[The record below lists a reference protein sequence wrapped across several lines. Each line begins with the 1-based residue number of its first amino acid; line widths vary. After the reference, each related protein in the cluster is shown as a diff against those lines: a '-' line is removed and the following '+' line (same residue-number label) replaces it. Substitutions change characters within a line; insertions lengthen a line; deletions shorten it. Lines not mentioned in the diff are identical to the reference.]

1 MILPNIFIND
11 SIFTNESC
19 FNGLI
24 FTDISDHLPAFHM
37 RNIFTQIKQ
46 NQSIN
51 TYQRTV
57 NKTNLTKFLDTG
69 EEISWENIMQ
79 CIHSQ
84 KHASC
89 STSADLLQLAIMKP
103 ISGCIHI
110 ACSGLTISS
119 LLQVV
124 NCRFDASCELQM
136 WCKL

>member
-1 MILPNIFIND
+1 MILPNIFTND

-79 CIHSQ
+79 YYTSNSNCPIRKVSLCHVSM
-84 KHASC
+84 KLIAISRLTGEHGVGNMGWNIIRVDHARQH
-89 STSADLLQLAIMKP
+89 A
-103 ISGCIHI
+103 
-110 ACSGLTISS
+110 
-119 LLQVV
+119 
-124 NCRFDASCELQM
+124 
-136 WCKL
+136 